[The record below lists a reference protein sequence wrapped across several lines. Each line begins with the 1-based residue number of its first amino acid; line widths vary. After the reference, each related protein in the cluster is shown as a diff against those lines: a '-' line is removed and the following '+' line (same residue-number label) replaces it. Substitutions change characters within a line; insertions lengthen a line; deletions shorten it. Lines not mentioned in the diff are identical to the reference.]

1 MNRFIL
7 SNEYMK
13 YILLSTLILF
23 VTLCIYNPV
32 FASHSGPFSQRGVMG
47 LKHSDADIM
56 RSTWEALRDNNL
68 VGVKKEWNNPK
79 TGRSGSIEV
88 LKNFT
93 DEEGRKCKQLRYK
106 YSRKGFADTFTFI
119 MDRCLVS
126 EGKWKF
132 K

>member
-1 MNRFIL
+1 
-7 SNEYMK
+7 MK
-13 YILLSTLILF
+13 YILPTTIFF
-23 VTLCIYNPV
+23 VTLCVYNPV
-32 FASHSGPFSQRGVMG
+32 YASFGGPFSKRGVMD
-47 LKHSDADIM
+47 LKKEDAIIM
-56 RSTWEALRDNNL
+56 RSNWEDLRDNNL

-79 TGRSGSIEV
+79 TGRSGSMEV

-93 DEEGRKCKQLRYK
+93 DEEGRKCKQMRYK
-106 YSRKGFADTFTFI
+106 FSRKGFADIFTFI